1 MRRTALLLFAISV
14 GIVPSQVLSE
24 PGQPQG
30 SKRISPRETRITLS
44 VQDKLIH
51 EVLEQIAAQAGL
63 GLEVDLESLKS
74 TDWDPLRLVTID
86 LHEAPFPEAVAD
98 VCEFPE
104 FISKGACSVI
114 LDGKLVVMSIAELSR
129 RFRERAAAVPVPE
142 WMKQPDWGYG
152 YTVEEDGS
160 LAVSIHRT
168 DRVAEEF
175 AQIDTLPRV
184 TKLTLDL
191 AAVIPDEALP
201 VLSRLHDLRRLE
213 LSNAMPPDFR
223 EGRADQVLELVKA
236 LPNLREVSL
245 SQTGATRVGI
255 RHLGANRNLES
266 LSISHDGGLDDAAI
280 QEIAT
285 WQHLNSLSLTQYVFL
300 KHLPRMAYSADALSK
315 LSELTNLRHLSL
327 IGFDVPPEVVA
338 SPGLLSLGLS
348 GDAIND
354 ATAERIAQCRGLQ
367 TLNLSRTQIGDAG
380 LRLIAEG
387 TALERLLL
395 SENPRITE
403 VGLSHLK
410 SLPLEFLELRKMRL
424 SDPSF
429 QHLSQIPTLRRID
442 IWGGPAVPPLPTIEG
457 MRVFKDLPRLR
468 TLWIANF
475 PGNENYAALADLKQL
490 RELTFE
496 MALTSRSDLEV
507 LRRALPKTRIMA
519 GTGGGWVRSGLGNGL
534 GP

>member
-1 MRRTALLLFAISV
+1 MRRTALLLVAISF

-24 PGQPQG
+24 PGQPDG
-30 SKRISPRETRITLS
+30 SKKVSPRETRITLS
-44 VQDKLIH
+44 VQEKPVA
-51 EVLEQIAAQAGL
+51 EVLEQIAEQAGL
-63 GLEVDLESLKS
+63 ELELDLESLKS

-98 VCEFPE
+98 VCEFPVS
-104 FISKGACSVI
+104 ISQEAGWSV
-114 LDGKLVVMSIAELSR
+114 LHGRLVVASIAELGR
-129 RFRERAAAVPVPE
+129 RSYERAAAVPVPE

-160 LAVSIHRT
+160 LAVSIRRT

-191 AAVIPDEALP
+191 AAAIPDEALP
-201 VLSRLHDLRRLE
+201 VLSQLQDVRRLE
-213 LSNAMPPDFR
+213 LRHSPPPHFR
-223 EGRADQVLELVKA
+223 IGQADRVLELVKA

-245 SQTGATRVGI
+245 SETGATSVGI

-280 QEIAT
+280 EEIAS
-285 WQHLNSLSLTQYVFL
+285 WQHLNSLSLMQQVFL

-315 LSELTNLRHLSL
+315 LSELTNLKHLSL
-327 IGFDVPPEVVA
+327 IGFDVPPEAVA

-354 ATAERIAQCRGLQ
+354 ATAERIARCRGLRF
-367 TLNLSRTQIGDAG
+367 LNLSRTQIGDDG

-387 TALERLLL
+387 TALERLSL
-395 SENPRITE
+395 SWNPRITE
-403 VGLSHLK
+403 AGLSHLK
-410 SLPLEFLELRKMRL
+410 SLPLQFLELREMRL
-424 SDPSF
+424 SDQSF

-442 IWGGPAVPPLPTIEG
+442 IWGGPAVPPLATIEG
-457 MRVFKDLPRLR
+457 MRVFKDLPQLR
-468 TLWIANF
+468 TLWITNF
-475 PGNENYAALADLKQL
+475 PSNENYAALAELKQL
-490 RELTFE
+490 RELHFE
-496 MALTSRSDLEV
+496 MALGNRSDLEV
-507 LRRALPKTRIMA
+507 LKRALPKTRIMA
-519 GTGGGWVRSGLGNGL
+519 GTGGGWVGNGL